1 MTHSR
6 NRDAL
11 AARPRRERVQM
22 AISASP
28 TTQPEVTDSYARLEE
43 KVLERDQRGAS
54 QIFYDLV
61 RAGRPLP
68 ELVREIVRIHAPY
81 THVPYHQRLDDGVVR
96 FVNNDHCF
104 LSSRAS
110 TDLMKLLRPELAYL
124 PLAQTIWYVPT
135 GLDPWNQLLAHLVF
149 AGLIDVQ
156 DRVLHNRS
164 YTTGHKSYRARATV
178 QLARMVGWEHAGSV
192 LYAGVPDMAVG
203 PRWHSTY
210 EMACLVVQNIL
221 GGKD

>member
-11 AARPRRERVQM
+11 AARPRRGRRQM

-28 TTQPEVTDSYARLEE
+28 ATQPEVTDSYARLEE

-61 RAGRPLP
+61 RTGRPLP

-96 FVNNDHCF
+96 FVNNDHCL
-104 LSSRAS
+104 LSERVGLPLAS
-110 TDLMKLLRPELAYL
+110 LVHPELSLL
-124 PLAQTIWYVPT
+124 PLAQSVWYIPT
-135 GLDPWNQLLAHLVF
+135 GLDPWNQLLGRAPGH
-149 AGLIDVQ
+149 
-156 DRVLHNRS
+156 
-164 YTTGHKSYRARATV
+164 YTR
-178 QLARMVGWEHAGSV
+178 
-192 LYAGVPDMAVG
+192 LYEIKV
-203 PRWHSTY
+203 
-210 EMACLVVQNIL
+210 
-221 GGKD
+221 

>member
-61 RAGRPLP
+61 RTGRPLP

-135 GLDPWNQLLAHLVF
+135 GLDPWNQLLGKAPGHYSRMYEISVTDAPPPPQVHWPDQEPVYEEGSYQERLDNWLTLVQR
-149 AGLIDVQ
+149 GE
-156 DRVLHNRS
+156 VLPA
-164 YTTGHKSYRARATV
+164 YRAF
-178 QLARMVGWEHAGSV
+178 
-192 LYAGVPDMAVG
+192 
-203 PRWHSTY
+203 
-210 EMACLVVQNIL
+210 
-221 GGKD
+221 